1 MKKAFTLI
9 ELLVVIAIIA
19 ILAAM
24 LMPALT
30 KARIEAKKAN
40 CKSNEHTFGLQ
51 YTMYLNDFNGWYPT
65 ALDPSG
71 GVSGSVQTQGDLK
84 ECLGALYPEY
94 MDAERIYIC
103 PGKETVV
110 ELLEDNGDAPDESTA
125 TGTGYTTDLLIPRTA
140 DPARAVLGDIGT
152 FNHPDGANILFADTH
167 VKWQKEEEARGWVS
181 YAASGPPF
189 DGFTVESEY
198 MNLAPMEDTDV
209 YECGDRPS
217 LYHTTQQS
225 ATIDGLSMTQITTA
239 AGSGLYG
246 ISQDPKFDCNFVG
259 QDD

>member
-40 CKSNEHTFGLQ
+40 CKSNQHTWGLN

-94 MDAERIYIC
+94 LVKGRIFMC
-103 PGKETVV
+103 PGKQTSPAYD
-110 ELLEDNGDAPDESTA
+110 EDGGDAADESTV
-125 TGTGYTTDLLIPRTA
+125 TNTGYTVDIYIPRTA
-140 DPARAVLGDIGT
+140 DPARAIFADVGT
-152 FNHPDGANILFADTH
+152 FNHPNGANILFSDTH
-167 VKWQKEEEARGWVS
+167 VKWAKEN
-181 YAASGPPF
+181 GPPKWQDSDDSLDTFAF
-189 DGFTVESEY
+189 DGFVVPNEY
-198 MNLAPMEDTDV
+198 MTIDPMEDTDV
-209 YECGDRPS
+209 YECGNRAPTFN
-217 LYHTTQQS
+217 TTDIPQR
-225 ATIDGLSMTQITTA
+225 AK
-239 AGSGLYG
+239 Y
-246 ISQDPKFDCNFVG
+246 DCDLDG
-259 QDD
+259 QD